1 MRQNGFSWRF
11 NLGSRTVTMGTP
23 IAQCKGSVAGCLE
36 ARRAGPF
43 DTIRHCTDSV
53 PSSRQHAAV
62 PFRALLR
69 PSLRWGGRRPSTQGS
84 LRVNV
89 GVELKVRDRARLSGS
104 GGRRRV
110 PASTP
115 IKKRRER
122 GKSHRGAR
130 RSEHRGSCSQFVAE
144 LIATARLSS
153 SKGCARSNN
162 LFKTT
167 TYVNSG
173 TVDTVTRIV
182 RFGRKAACQ
191 VS

>member
-1 MRQNGFSWRF
+1 MRKNGFSWRF
-11 NLGSRTVTMGTP
+11 NLGSRIVTMGTP
-23 IAQCKGSVAGCLE
+23 IAQCKGSVGAPG
-36 ARRAGPF
+36 ASGAGPF

-53 PSSRQHAAV
+53 PSTRQHAAV

-69 PSLRWGGRRPSTQGS
+69 PSLRRARRRPWTQCS

-89 GVELKVRDRARLSGS
+89 GVELKVRTRARLLGSSGKC
-104 GGRRRV
+104 RV
-110 PASTP
+110 PTSTP
-115 IKKRRER
+115 VKKRRER

-144 LIATARLSS
+144 LGATAHLSR
-153 SKGCARSNN
+153 SKGCARRQN
-162 LFKTT
+162 LYKTT
-167 TYVNSG
+167 TYEIYEPVG
-173 TVDTVTRIV
+173 TVTRIV

>member
-1 MRQNGFSWRF
+1 MPQASG
-11 NLGSRTVTMGTP
+11 
-23 IAQCKGSVAGCLE
+23 
-36 ARRAGPF
+36 AGPF
-43 DTIRHCTDSV
+43 DTIRPCTDSV

-69 PSLRWGGRRPSTQGS
+69 PSLRWGCRRPWAARS

-89 GVELKVRDRARLSGS
+89 GVKLKVVAGRACWAR
-104 GGRRRV
+104 GGN
-110 PASTP
+110 AGYLLLTP

-144 LIATARLSS
+144 LDATARLSI
-153 SKGCARSNN
+153 SKGCARRKN
-162 LFKTT
+162 LSKTT
-167 TYVNSG
+167 TYETFE
-173 TVDTVTRIV
+173 TVDPVTRIV